1 MDFCP
6 QLPALG
12 QALPEFTANTTQ
24 GTLTLPADASGKWLV
39 LFSHPADFTPVCTT
53 EFCSF
58 QKRYAGFKELNCML
72 VGLSIDQ
79 VFSHIKWLE
88 WIKEKL
94 NVNIEFPVIAD
105 SESPADFRHP
115 LLRHSCQLAQKRPYR
130 RSRHCSPAVRRGRRK
145 TAHED
150 LRRLRLVVLPQA
162 CVEPDPIPTQER
174 SI

>member
-24 GTLTLPADASGKWLV
+24 GTLTLPADASGTWLV
-39 LFSHPADFTPVCTT
+39 LFSHPADF
-53 EFCSF
+53 
-58 QKRYAGFKELNCML
+58 RY
-72 VGLSIDQ
+72 
-79 VFSHIKWLE
+79 
-88 WIKEKL
+88 
-94 NVNIEFPVIAD
+94 
-105 SESPADFRHP
+105 P

-130 RSRHCSPAVRRGRRK
+130 RSRHCSPAGRRGRRK

-162 CVEPDPIPTQER
+162 CVDPDSIPTPER